1 MRSLFEEDGLLMKF
15 EEFQGTGEQ
24 GKYVSDSLRR
34 MLGLKIDRV
43 D

>member
-24 GKYVSDSLRR
+24 GKYVAIMYLTHHGFLRI
-34 MLGLKIDRV
+34 MDI
-43 D
+43 